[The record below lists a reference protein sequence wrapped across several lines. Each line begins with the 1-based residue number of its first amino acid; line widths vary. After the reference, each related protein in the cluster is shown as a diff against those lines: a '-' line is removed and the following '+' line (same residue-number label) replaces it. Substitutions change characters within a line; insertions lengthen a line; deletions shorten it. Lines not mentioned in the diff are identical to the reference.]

1 MRYELLDTSSEN
13 TEKYGEEEKKM
24 TENIYNSNISNISS
38 EQSKGIYIT
47 ILFTAWVWGWGTRK
61 FLITHYCSD
70 HNLFTDMQF

>member
-1 MRYELLDTSSEN
+1 MCYEILDTGSEN

-47 ILFTAWVWGWGTRK
+47 TEFGVWGQRMMEVSNNS
-61 FLITHYCSD
+61 L
-70 HNLFTDMQF
+70 L